1 MNDLGNWKLCDWD
14 GRAAVWR
21 LAWAMAYL
29 KGRWE
34 DVCSADVGN
43 SAKVMTEAEFRF
55 AYPEV
60 FPLPGHFDAERR
72 KKLH

>member
-1 MNDLGNWKLCDWD
+1 MSNVEDWKLCDWD
-14 GRAAVWR
+14 GRAAVYR
-21 LAWAMAYL
+21 PGYAMAFL
-29 KGRWE
+29 RGRWT

-43 SAKVMTEAEFRF
+43 SAKVMTEAEFRSV
-55 AYPEV
+55 YPEV